1 MTGNSKI
8 DKIIFFLAA
17 LIALASAAL
26 VYYAHNMIEKPKT
39 DESAEFSSMA
49 TNLVNNLNIPRVS
62 LEEISINL
70 YSRKTRLRFLNI
82 KIDLELFEDG
92 MQEKVKALT
101 PIVNDQLIDIAGNMK
116 ASELNSVTGKILLE
130 SRIKKRLNKLL
141 GANTI
146 KRIYFSKFIIQ

>member
-8 DKIIFFLAA
+8 DKIIFLLASI
-17 LIALASAAL
+17 IALASAAL
-26 VYYAHNMIEKPKT
+26 VFYSHNMIEKPQT
-39 DESAEFSSMA
+39 DESAEFNSMA
-49 TNLVNNLNIPRVS
+49 KELVTNLNIPKVS

-82 KIDLELFEDG
+82 KMDLELFENG
-92 MQEKVKALT
+92 MQEKLKGLT

-116 ASELNSVTGKILLE
+116 AAELNSVTGKILLE

-141 GANTI
+141 GANII
-146 KRIYFSKFIIQ
+146 KKIYFSKFIIQ